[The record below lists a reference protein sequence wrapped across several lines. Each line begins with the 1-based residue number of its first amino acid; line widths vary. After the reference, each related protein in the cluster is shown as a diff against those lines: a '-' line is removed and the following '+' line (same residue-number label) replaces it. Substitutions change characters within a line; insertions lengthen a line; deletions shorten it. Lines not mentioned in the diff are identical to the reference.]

1 MVGSVMQMPE
11 DESTP
16 EKRTNKVKIIFYQ
29 ILMQIFLSAQ
39 IFATFDIDR
48 DGRLSRNEFIQGAK
62 SDPSIVH
69 LLHGDTNPTPT
80 AIPMPPSENPASSM
94 TRLRT

>member
-1 MVGSVMQMPE
+1 LVFFS
-11 DESTP
+11 
-16 EKRTNKVKIIFYQ
+16 
-29 ILMQIFLSAQ
+29 LQ

-48 DGRLSRNEFIQGAK
+48 DGRLSRNEFVQGAK

-69 LLHGDTNPTPT
+69 LLNGDTNPTPT
-80 AIPMPPSENPASSM
+80 AIPIPSSENPM